1 MTETPDKLCL
11 KAEATGKLTFV
22 TLANSLRK
30 THCLQKMQELA
41 DLDAKIYVSLQKLKQ
56 QSSQIVSVVDA
67 NYLNIFHR
75 FVILLHVIL
84 C

>member
-22 TLANSLRK
+22 TPANTLRK
-30 THCLQKMQELA
+30 TQF
-41 DLDAKIYVSLQKLKQ
+41 AKGQT
-56 QSSQIVSVVDA
+56 IVWSNFVCSRH
-67 NYLNIFHR
+67 NLNIFHK
-75 FVILLHVIL
+75 FVILLLLIL